1 LLIAEI
7 QQQPSHDVN
16 RGNAIAAG
24 GLLVARQS
32 QWARR
37 APKSVVLS
45 LLLSQNCGIIVTE
58 LAGPTP
64 YDPSMKC
71 LTLTFCLL
79 TAIALALGAVRAA
92 GAAENYESTS
102 ETVGWETNG
111 FETPVN
117 QLLTPAGKLV
127 ELPRIRPNA
136 LALSP
141 DCALLVTSGLK
152 AELLVLDPATGE
164 ILQSVPMPSDQ
175 QHPGI
180 ESLSS
185 EILAPNLKDKLSFTG
200 LAFSPDGRRIYLSN
214 VNGDIKVFSVGKDK
228 KVSPLFSIPLPP
240 ANRPGRKDD
249 IPTGIAVSL
258 DGAKIYVALN
268 VANRLAEINAA
279 TGEVLRTWDVGVAP
293 YGVAL
298 AGKKIYVSN
307 WGGRRPEANS
317 VVGPIGR
324 NGIVRVDARSVA
336 SEGSVSIIDLN
347 SESSAATAEILT
359 GLHACALALSPN
371 GKFLVC
377 ANAGGDTLSVLD
389 TRTDKIVETIFA
401 RQKPGDPFGAQP
413 DALSFDRR
421 GGRLYVC
428 NGSQNAVAVFQF
440 KPGKSK
446 LLGLIPVG
454 WFPGAIAYDARR
466 DEIDVAN
473 IISVTRKM
481 EAPAKGR
488 SKGIGQG
495 FNTKQYCGSLS
506 LVPLPSHQQLEKFT
520 QTALAN
526 LRYPLLARAKLP
538 ARENRPPQPVPERV
552 GEPGVFEHILY
563 IIKENRTYDQ
573 VLGDVKEG
581 NGNADLCI
589 FGQRVTP
596 NQHKFVSDFA
606 LLDNTY
612 CSGLISSEGH
622 QWTDSALADDYIQR
636 SYAGWPR
643 SYPGGGSD
651 PNGRDSMA
659 YASTGFIWDDA
670 IAHGKT
676 VCDFG
681 ELTTGRHYW
690 KDSHREENN
699 WLDSYRDFVGRSNA
713 IVYSAEAD
721 LESLRPYIMTNYI
734 GFDLRV
740 PDVFRAAQF
749 IKDLGQFERTGSL
762 PNLIVL
768 WLPDDHT
775 SGTQFGEPQPEAQVA
790 DNDLAFGQI
799 VEAVS
804 HSRFWTN
811 TCIFAVEDDP
821 QDGWDHVSGYR
832 TTAYVISPYTKRR
845 AVVSTQYNQTSLL
858 RTIELMLGLPPM
870 NQMDATAT
878 PMFDCF
884 TNTPDFTVFDALTNQ
899 VPLDEMNPNPKRI
912 SDSALRKDAYVSARL
927 PLDKEDQCPEDLFNH
942 ILWRAAKGSRAPY
955 PDWAAK
961 TAGDDD

>member
-1 LLIAEI
+1 
-7 QQQPSHDVN
+7 
-16 RGNAIAAG
+16 
-24 GLLVARQS
+24 
-32 QWARR
+32 
-37 APKSVVLS
+37 
-45 LLLSQNCGIIVTE
+45 
-58 LAGPTP
+58 
-64 YDPSMKC
+64 MKC
-71 LTLTFCLL
+71 LTLTSCLL
-79 TAIALALGAVRAA
+79 TALALAPGAARAA
-92 GAAENYESTS
+92 DTAKNYDSTS

-117 QLLTPAGKLV
+117 QLLTPAGTLA
-127 ELPRIRPNA
+127 ELPGMRPNA

-141 DCALLVTSGLK
+141 GGGLLVTSGLK

-164 ILQSVPMPSDQ
+164 VLQRVPMPSDKQ
-175 QHPGI
+175 QPGI
-180 ESLSS
+180 ESPSPQL
-185 EILAPNLKDKLSFTG
+185 LAANLKDKLSFTG
-200 LAFSPDGRRIYLSN
+200 LVFSPDGTRIYLSN
-214 VNGDIKVFSVGKDK
+214 VNGDIKVFAVGKNK
-228 KVSPLFSIPLPP
+228 GVSPLFSIPLPF
-240 ANRPGRKDD
+240 ANMPGRKDD
-249 IPTGIAVSL
+249 VPTGIAVSR
-258 DGAKIYVALN
+258 DGTKIYVALN
-268 VANRLAEINAA
+268 VANRLAEIDA
-279 TGEVLRTWDVGVAP
+279 TTGKVLRTWDVGVAP

-298 AGKKIYVSN
+298 AGNKIYVSN
-307 WGGRRPEANS
+307 WGGRRPDANS

-324 NGIVRVDARSVA
+324 NGTVRVDARSVA
-336 SEGSVSIIDLN
+336 NEGSVSIIDLN
-347 SESSAATAEILT
+347 SQSQTATAEILT

-377 ANAGGDTLSVLD
+377 ANAGSDTVSVID

-413 DALSFDRR
+413 DALAFDRR
-421 GGRLYVC
+421 GRRLFVC
-428 NGSQNAVAVFQF
+428 NGSQNAVAVFEF

-454 WFPGAIAYDARR
+454 WFPGSIAYDARR
-466 DEIDVAN
+466 DGIDVAN
-473 IISVTRKM
+473 IISVTGKM
-481 EAPAKGR
+481 EAAKKGKPN
-488 SKGIGQG
+488 SKG
-495 FNTKQYCGSLS
+495 FNTRQYYGSLS
-506 LVPLPSHQQLEKFT
+506 LVPLPSQRQLEKFT

-526 LRYPLLARAKLP
+526 LRYPLLAQANLP
-538 ARENRPPQPVPERV
+538 ARENRPAQPVPERV
-552 GEPGVFEHILY
+552 GEPSVFAHVLY

-589 FGQRVTP
+589 FGERVTP
-596 NQHKFVSDFA
+596 NQHKFTGDFV

-612 CSGLISSEGH
+612 CSGIISSEGH
-622 QWTDSALADDYIQR
+622 QWTDSALANDYIQR

-643 SYPGGGSD
+643 SYPGGGAD
-651 PNGRDSMA
+651 PEGRDAMA
-659 YASTGFIWDDA
+659 YSSTGFIWDDA

-681 ELTTGRHYW
+681 ELTTDHHYW
-690 KDSHREENN
+690 RDSHRKEDN
-699 WLDSYRDFVGRSNA
+699 WLDSYRDFVGHSNA
-713 IVYSAEAD
+713 IVYSCEPD
-721 LESLRPYIMTNYI
+721 LESLRPYIVTNYV
-734 GFDLRV
+734 GFDLTV
-740 PDVFRAAQF
+740 PDVYRAGQF
-749 IKDLGQFERTGSL
+749 IKDLGQFEQTEAL
-762 PNLIVL
+762 ANLIVL

-775 SGTQFGEPQPEAQVA
+775 SGTQFGAPRPEAQVA

-832 TTAYVISPYTKRR
+832 TTAYVISPYTKLHT
-845 AVVSTQYNQTSLL
+845 VVSTQYNQTSLL
-858 RTIELMLGLPPM
+858 RTIELILGLPPM

-884 TNTPDFTVFDALTNQ
+884 TNTPDFAAFDAVTNQ

-912 SDSALRKDAYVSARL
+912 GDADLRKDAYVSAKL

-942 ILWRAAKGSRAPY
+942 ILWRAVKGSRAPY
-955 PDWAAK
+955 PDWAVK